1 LKISFSLILAILLIL
16 NVAGIFILFLDKD
29 SDKIERKQKISSQN
43 NSNAIEIINVFETN
57 KVPIIKPI
65 DLSI

>member
-1 LKISFSLILAILLIL
+1 MKISFSLILAILLIL

-43 NSNAIEIINVFETN
+43 NSNTIEIINVFEKN

-65 DLSI
+65 YLSI

>member
-43 NSNAIEIINVFETN
+43 NSNTIEIINVFEKN

-65 DLSI
+65 YLSI

>member
-1 LKISFSLILAILLIL
+1 MKISFSLILAILLIL

-43 NSNAIEIINVFETN
+43 NSNTIEIINVYETN